1 VDEVAKAA
9 KERSQKIKSAL
20 LGYAKIDIA
29 TLKLVFR
36 RYNSRGINEEEVRK
50 MVESLKKGME
60 RYFSRYLID
69 FALKLESLVLETLSQ
84 EEGDGGDDFNFLE
97 WTEGKV
103 PTEVQ
108 ACSGQHRVA
117 ALLALKAE
125 YEAALKKLETERE
138 AERKKFKKADGPD
151 NSELIRELGRSILA
165 LQRKLRGL
173 TVWGVRVYDIGEC

>member
-1 VDEVAKAA
+1 
-9 KERSQKIKSAL
+9 
-20 LGYAKIDIA
+20 
-29 TLKLVFR
+29 
-36 RYNSRGINEEEVRK
+36 
-50 MVESLKKGME
+50 
-60 RYFSRYLID
+60 
-69 FALKLESLVLETLSQ
+69 
-84 EEGDGGDDFNFLE
+84 
-97 WTEGKV
+97 
-103 PTEVQ
+103 
-108 ACSGQHRVA
+108 VA